1 MKTEKITLDKYDS
14 QILLLSKFHFDDY
27 LKENNLSRI
36 DALIALWVDRCNMK
50 IRYVRVES
58 ILAHIIDMLDNL
70 NLLSPKEVKNLLSE
84 AIDLNRGV
92 SPLWREED
100 LSMIDTL
107 IEASLRILS
116 TVQVKESI
124 EVDGERIYGNLI
136 EMEDIYTSFLDVFK
150 EEKVDEKSI

>member
-84 AIDLNRGV
+84 AID
-92 SPLWREED
+92 
-100 LSMIDTL
+100 TL